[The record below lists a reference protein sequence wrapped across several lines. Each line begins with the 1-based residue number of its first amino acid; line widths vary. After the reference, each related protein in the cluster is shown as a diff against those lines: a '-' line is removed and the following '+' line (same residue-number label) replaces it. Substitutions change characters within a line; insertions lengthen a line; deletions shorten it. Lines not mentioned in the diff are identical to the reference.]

1 MSRAGGA
8 MRGLTWTGILL
19 ILIVGA
25 IHAIESPDYFS
36 EATYLGWLFVANAV
50 GAVVAAFGIY
60 RGEAWGWGLGFLISA
75 GAFIAYIVSRT
86 VGLPGAPG
94 LAQESL
100 FETAGLISLIIE
112 ALFVIAFVA
121 WTSRRVTKA

>member
-1 MSRAGGA
+1 MSKAGGA

-36 EATYLGWLFVANAV
+36 EATYIGWLFVANAF

-60 RGEAWGWGLGFLISA
+60 RGAGWGWGLSLLISA
-75 GAFIAYIVSRT
+75 GAFVAYIVSRT
-86 VGLPGAPG
+86 AGLPGAMG
-94 LAQESL
+94 LSQESF
-100 FETAGLISLIIE
+100 FETSGLISLIIE
-112 ALFVIAFVA
+112 ALFVISFIV
-121 WTSRRVTKA
+121 WTSRRANS